1 MSRVG
6 PRASAGEAADYGPGG
21 APAGRN
27 SSPPAGF
34 PCRRP
39 GFFAAGRDSRR
50 RPGFFAAG
58 GVLRL
63 RRPRRLRS
71 DPEPAGGAA
80 GSAPGQRPRGA
91 LGGAGWGLEE
101 ARRRRGARVGFRRPR
116 RQSMSDDPKPPRI
129 VERDRRRFTPE
140 GEPRRAP
147 AAPDPASPEP
157 AAGSPRAAP
166 DTAPPPNED
175 PPPEQGSSS
184 PTAGAAD
191 ASPPRSPPE
200 TPPETPP
207 VGETP
212 APDPK
217 SDPRLQ
223 QLVFLLLHH
232 ADLVVRAAEEA
243 APPPADGGADAAAEG
258 TPPPAAGPEVLEGLQ
273 SVIGILEM
281 LEEKT
286 RSRLAEDDS
295 RMLSRVLYQM
305 RMDYIARVGPP
316 GPPGAGAGS

>member
-1 MSRVG
+1 
-6 PRASAGEAADYGPGG
+6 
-21 APAGRN
+21 
-27 SSPPAGF
+27 
-34 PCRRP
+34 
-39 GFFAAGRDSRR
+39 
-50 RPGFFAAG
+50 
-58 GVLRL
+58 
-63 RRPRRLRS
+63 
-71 DPEPAGGAA
+71 
-80 GSAPGQRPRGA
+80 
-91 LGGAGWGLEE
+91 
-101 ARRRRGARVGFRRPR
+101 
-116 RQSMSDDPKPPRI
+116 MSDDPKPSRI

-147 AAPDPASPEP
+147 ATSASASPEP
-157 AAGSPRAAP
+157 AAGSSGAAP
-166 DTAPPPNED
+166 DTAPPPKEV
-175 PPPEQGSSS
+175 PPPAQGSPPPAQGFPSPEQGSPSPAPASS
-184 PTAGAAD
+184 
-191 ASPPRSPPE
+191 PE
-200 TPPETPP
+200 TPPA
-207 VGETP
+207 GETP
-212 APDPK
+212 APK

-243 APPPADGGADAAAEG
+243 AAPADGGADAAEG
-258 TPPPAAGPEVLEGLQ
+258 APPPAAGPEVLEGLQ

>member
-1 MSRVG
+1 M
-6 PRASAGEAADYGPGG
+6 APGG
-21 APAGRN
+21 APAGRD
-27 SSPPAGF
+27 SSPPAGIL
-34 PCRRP
+34 RRRS
-39 GFFAAGRDSRR
+39 GFFAA
-50 RPGFFAAG
+50 AG
-58 GVLRL
+58 
-63 RRPRRLRS
+63 P
-71 DPEPAGGAA
+71 
-80 GSAPGQRPRGA
+80 APGLRPRGA
-91 LGGAGWGLEE
+91 LGGAGCGLED

-147 AAPDPASPEP
+147 AAPDSASPEP
-157 AAGSPRAAP
+157 PAASPRAAP
-166 DTAPPPNED
+166 DAAP
-175 PPPEQGSSS
+175 S
-184 PTAGAAD
+184 PKEV
-191 ASPPRSPPE
+191 PPRAPAPDASPPE

-207 VGETP
+207 VGGTP